1 MLDRK
6 LLRDLRRSAGLLA
19 AIASIIAVG
28 ITCYVALTSSYR
40 NLSEAKARY
49 YRKCRMADFWIDVK
63 KVPLAELSAV
73 SSIPG
78 VAEIQP
84 RIQFSATVDLE
95 ENQEPI
101 TAMVISLPE
110 SRDTPLNDI
119 VLRQGDY
126 FTGRRAEE
134 VIVSDSFARK
144 HNLYPGQW
152 VHVLLNN
159 RRQRLFIVGT
169 AISSEFVYM
178 LGPGAIL
185 PDPEHFGV
193 FYVRQ
198 RFAEEVFDFHGA
210 ANQIVGRLA
219 PEVRDQPDPVLEQAE
234 IVLEPYGVFHAT
246 PQRLQ
251 MSNQF
256 LSSEIEGLGN
266 IALIVPTVF
275 LVVAALVLNVLMT
288 RLARRQRTTI
298 GTLKALGFTNWQ
310 VGSHFLKQGMSVG
323 IIGGVAGCALG
334 YLSSVGMTLVYQRF
348 FEFPNLASGFYWQTH
363 ASGIAISI
371 LCSLAGSYLG
381 ARSVLRLGAAEAMR
395 PEPPRRGGAIW
406 LERFKRLWGML
417 SAPWRLAL
425 RTVIRHKLRSSAG
438 MFAAA
443 MGAGLLCTGFLM
455 RQGQV
460 FLIDFQF
467 YKVARSDVDIVFH
480 DELGRDALDEAARLP
495 GVDWAEPQFGL
506 ACTFVNGPYRRK
518 GGVTGLAPDARL
530 TIPRDTKGRP
540 IPMPASGLVLS
551 RRLAD
556 ILHAEPGDTITL
568 EPIVGERRPAQ
579 ATVAQVA
586 DSYLGVT
593 AYADI
598 HYLSRLMNEE
608 FVTTGVQLALD
619 GDPKHQAQLYR
630 QLRDTPAVASV
641 TARHD
646 LIEQITDT
654 LLKHQFIFI
663 GLLITF
669 SGVVFFGSIVNSS
682 MVNLAERQ
690 REVATFLALGYDKWR
705 IGNMFLRESLLIN
718 VTGAL
723 LGLPVGYGLM
733 VVTAWSYRENDLIRF
748 PVVPSAWIYLATLA
762 LALAFTFM
770 AHAVVQWNI
779 HRMNYLEAL
788 NVKE

>member
-6 LLRDLRRSAGLLA
+6 LLRDLKRSAGLLA

-28 ITCYVALTSSYR
+28 ITCYVAMKSSYR
-40 NLSEAKARY
+40 NLSEAQARY
-49 YRKCRMADFWIDVK
+49 YRQCRMADFWIDVK

-78 VAEIQP
+78 IAELQP

-110 SRDTPLNDI
+110 ARNSPLNDI
-119 VLRQGDY
+119 VIRQGDY
-126 FTGRRAEE
+126 FTGERAEE
-134 VIVSDSFARK
+134 VIISDSFARK

-219 PEVRDQPDPVLEQAE
+219 PEVRDHPDPVLEQVE
-234 IVLEPYGVFHAT
+234 IVLEPYGVFSAT
-246 PQRLQ
+246 PRRLQ
-251 MSNQF
+251 LSNQF

-266 IALIVPTVF
+266 IALIVPSVF

-298 GTLKALGFTNWQ
+298 GTLKALGYSNGQ
-310 VGSHFLKQGMSVG
+310 VGTHFLKQGMSVG
-323 IIGGVAGCALG
+323 LIGGVAGCALG
-334 YLSSVGMTLVYQRF
+334 YLASFGMALVYQNF
-348 FEFPNLASGFYWQTH
+348 FEFPNLRAGFYWQTH

-371 LCSLAGSYLG
+371 LCSLAGSYFG

-395 PEPPRRGGAIW
+395 PEPPRHGGAIL
-406 LERFKRLWGML
+406 LERFKKLWGGL

-425 RTVIRHKLRSSAG
+425 RTVVRHKLRTAAG
-438 MFAAA
+438 VFAAA

-455 RQGQV
+455 REGQQ

-467 YKVARSDVDIVFH
+467 YKITRSDIDIAFH
-480 DELGRDALDEAARLP
+480 DTLGREALDEAARLP

-518 GGVTGLAPDARL
+518 GGVMGLAPDARL
-530 TIPRDTKGRP
+530 TVPRDTEGRP
-540 IPMPASGLVLS
+540 IPMPEMGLVLS

-568 EPIVGERRPAQ
+568 EPVEGERRPAQ
-579 ATVAQVA
+579 AAVAQVA

-608 FVTTGVQLALD
+608 FVTSGVQLALD
-619 GDPKHQAQLYR
+619 GDPKHQEQLYR

-641 TARHD
+641 TSRRD
-646 LIEQITDT
+646 MIEQITDT
-654 LLKHQFIFI
+654 LMKNQFVFI
-663 GLLITF
+663 GVLITF
-669 SGVVFFGSIVNSS
+669 SGTVFFGSIVNSS

-705 IGNMFLRESLLIN
+705 IGNMFLRESLLVN
-718 VTGAL
+718 VTGAIM
-723 LGLPVGYGLM
+723 GLPMGYALM
-733 VVTAWSYRENDLIRF
+733 VVTAWSYSDNDLIRF
-748 PVVPSAWIYLATLA
+748 PVVPAAWIYIATIA
-762 LALAFTFM
+762 LALVFALM
-770 AHAVVQWNI
+770 AHAIVQWNI